1 MRHLTAKL
9 TLYSRPGCHLCDEM
23 KAVVARVRARH
34 AFDLEEVDVSA
45 RAELERLY
53 GAEIPVLEIDGKK
66 VAKYRI
72 DETALVR
79 ALDARRAP

>member
-1 MRHLTAKL
+1 
-9 TLYSRPGCHLCDEM
+9 M

-34 AFDLEEVDVSA
+34 GFDLEEVDVSA
-45 RAELERLY
+45 SAELERLY

-72 DETALVR
+72 DEIALVR